1 MPLAEHSHKAAMLHV
16 MSTQYLSDIIGDV
29 LFSEF
34 SVEFPLQPLIYAWMR
49 LNLMFA
55 EVILY

>member
-1 MPLAEHSHKAAMLHV
+1 VPLAKQTYKSAMLVV
-16 MSTQYLSDIIGDV
+16 MSIHYLSDIIGDV
-29 LFSEF
+29 FFSEL
-34 SVEFPLQPLIYAWMR
+34 SVEFPLQPLIYAGMR